1 MMRYRGHLAN
11 PTRRSAVSDSEY
23 AEPSG
28 SVSDA
33 DRALAMIRE
42 ATDHALDE
50 AGLVEAVAVLISQR
64 DNARHYAE
72 TFRAKLK
79 ELGFTVLLKPGSA
92 KLAIGKADVEKLE
105 DLALLEFV
113 KRVDLPPM

>member
-1 MMRYRGHLAN
+1 MNTADKIFSMPIGDGRGSCN
-11 PTRRSAVSDSEY
+11 PESA
-23 AEPSG
+23 G

-50 AGLVEAVAVLISQR
+50 AGLIEAVAVLISQR
-64 DNARHYAE
+64 DNARNYAE

-79 ELGFTVLLKPGSA
+79 ELGH
-92 KLAIGKADVEKLE
+92 
-105 DLALLEFV
+105 EFV
-113 KRVDLPPM
+113 